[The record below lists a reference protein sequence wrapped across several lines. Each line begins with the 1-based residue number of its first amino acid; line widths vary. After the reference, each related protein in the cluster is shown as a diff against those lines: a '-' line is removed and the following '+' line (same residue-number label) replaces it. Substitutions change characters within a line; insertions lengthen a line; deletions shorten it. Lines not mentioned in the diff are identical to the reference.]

1 MKINS
6 YCYERTGM
14 WYFRKKIPFQL
25 NRKTPIYR
33 ISLKKLLGKRS
44 YYTSLLN
51 ASLFTIANYINNQ
64 VELLFLVV
72 ESLSLEELNQYVID
86 LLQKYERKAIIS
98 ENDYIGDIGTEVKEI
113 ERLRFNALS
122 YFDEQG
128 TQFGGHTKIALQKE
142 LNELKMAYDTD
153 NIGLYRK
160 KARDIINRQNIITQ
174 EEISKIPENMLV
186 SFEENLVKKEIEVI
200 LQDIVNYDNLLNKK
214 NVVNG
219 SSDLIAFLE
228 SNPALNKLLG
238 DMNKSLS
245 NQDHWDL
252 LIDKFIN
259 GQKQKGR
266 AIRTAEIALLQFSQI
281 MLGNE
286 ELGILKRN
294 LLEVKLDDIDA
305 IKEIYKDFPNLTD
318 KTLKEMWRKKG
329 ILYTITFAKSEKNKG
344 IYKKSLLGGLRA
356 KIKIVIQ
363 FLKDIKLYE
372 PEKYGDL
379 NITLWEKL
387 HIRFDELSKEDQAYN
402 KANQKQHLDSKY
414 INEFLLNRYLEEH
427 EEIAGQAKRNFTRH
441 TTGSPHVFWS
451 LALGLLT
458 GARAEELAQ
467 LRLRDFEKIVVENE
481 IIYYINLQITDP
493 KKQSLKNLASERFI
507 PISHYLI
514 EWGFLNFVQE
524 RINEKADY
532 LFDLTINKD
541 GKRNGFQK
549 SFNEDI
555 KLFIKKFHPN
565 YKGKLPSFHDL
576 RSHFVSKFLK
586 GKDDDMNKL
595 IEIKKLIGHTKD
607 DLHKDVTITSYFR
620 EPLDIQYAKS
630 LVDTMDFKIDTGY
643 KFIKE
648 LMNERCNNIILK
660 DLELKV

>member
-6 YCYERTGM
+6 YCYERRGM
-14 WYFRKKIPFQL
+14 WYFRKKIPFIL
-25 NRKTPIYR
+25 NKKTPLYR
-33 ISLKKLLGKRS
+33 VSLKKLLGKKS
-44 YYTSLLN
+44 YYNSLLN

-64 VELLFLVV
+64 VELLFLEV
-72 ESLSLEELNQYVID
+72 ENLSLEELNEYVIG
-86 LLQKYERKAIIS
+86 LLQKYEERAIIKD
-98 ENDYIGDIGTEVKEI
+98 NNYIGDIGTEVKEI

-122 YFDEQG
+122 YFDEKG

-174 EEISKIPENMLV
+174 EEISKIPENMIQT
-186 SFEENLVKKEIEVI
+186 FEENLVKKEIEVI
-200 LQDIVNYDNLLNKK
+200 LQDIANYDNLLNKK
-214 NVVNG
+214 SVVNA

-228 SNPALNKLLG
+228 NNPALNKLLG

-266 AIRTAEIALLQFSQI
+266 ATRTAEIALKQFSEI

-286 ELGILKRN
+286 QLGIPKRN
-294 LLEVKLDDIDA
+294 LIDVNLEDIND
-305 IKEIYKDFPNLTD
+305 IKDIYKNFPNLAE
-318 KTLKEMWRKKG
+318 KTLKEMWREKG
-329 ILYTITFAKSEKNKG
+329 ILYTIAFTSSEKNKG
-344 IYKKSLLGGLRA
+344 VYKKSLLGGLKA
-356 KIKIVIQ
+356 KIKIVLQ

-372 PEKYGDL
+372 PEKYGNL
-379 NITLWEKL
+379 NIKLWEKL

-402 KANQKQHLDSKY
+402 KENQKQYLDSKY

-427 EEIAGQAKRNFTRH
+427 EEVPGQAKRNFTRH
-441 TTGSPHVFWS
+441 TTASPHIFWS
-451 LALGLLT
+451 LALGLFT

-481 IIYYINLQITDP
+481 TIYYINLQITDP

-507 PISHYLI
+507 PISNYLI

-524 RINEKADY
+524 RINEKEDY

-541 GKRNGFQK
+541 KKRNGFQK
-549 SFNEDI
+549 NFNEDI
-555 KLFIKKFHPN
+555 KLFIKKFHPD

-576 RSHFVSKFLK
+576 RGHFVSKFLK
-586 GKDDDMNKL
+586 GKDNDMNKL
-595 IEIKKLIGHTKD
+595 IEIKKLVGHTKE
-607 DLHKDVTITSYFR
+607 DLHKDTTITSYFR
-620 EPLDIQYAKS
+620 EPLDIQYAKK
-630 LVDTMDFKIDTGY
+630 LVDNMEFKIDKGY
-643 KFIKE
+643 KFIKG
-648 LMNERCNNIILK
+648 LMNERYNNIILK
-660 DLELKV
+660 DLKF